1 VLWES
6 VEVTLVA
13 VKTGKSLT
21 ATLACKGAT
30 IPMDI
35 IGMLVQVLHLL
46 DTSRLRA
53 SSQRHDVDD
62 KLMTQ

>member
-1 VLWES
+1 MLWES
-6 VEVTLVA
+6 VEVTLVVIQA
-13 VKTGKSLT
+13 GEPLT
-21 ATLACKGAT
+21 ATLACKGTT

-46 DTSRLRA
+46 ATSRLRA
-53 SSQRHDVDD
+53 SSQRHDADD